1 MVVVVSAWGG
11 LFLITIPHFDYTDT
25 HFSKES
31 SSNLLEAPP
40 AAFVQAGIGF
50 FSFVNSWKWKK
61 SFVNSWKRFR
71 SWFVK
76 TRNMVREFVKIETS
90 VREFVNSKTFVIR
103 DSWIDKIMF
112 VISWNPPF
120 FRRSWVRENEKN
132 RSWICESRPPW
143 GDLLNGSLSH
153 PHTLFCMGIS
163 VWMTGWVS
171 ETGVKSPKQIWVS
184 IELILPNQVNEGSS
198 RFFEVRMF
206 RRIFIST
213 L

>member
-1 MVVVVSAWGG
+1 MSHHQAIIV
-11 LFLITIPHFDYTDT
+11 TT
-25 HFSKES
+25 K
-31 SSNLLEAPP
+31 LLSLTEVPP

-132 RSWICESRPPW
+132 RSWIRESSPPW
-143 GDLLNGSLSH
+143 GGLLQSH
-153 PHTLFCMGIS
+153 LFDI
-163 VWMTGWVS
+163 
-171 ETGVKSPKQIWVS
+171 I
-184 IELILPNQVNEGSS
+184 IFHN
-198 RFFEVRMF
+198 
-206 RRIFIST
+206 IFIKAVQLWIALTRKYHSRT
-213 L
+213 Y